1 MHDIIFDKIYL
12 INTFTKKKISGSNK
26 FHLVS
31 IYKDNKGSLWFG
43 TSDYDYL
50 SLTGKALKDSKSS
63 KKEQTKARPEN

>member
-1 MHDIIFDKIYL
+1 M
-12 INTFTKKKISGSNK
+12 
-26 FHLVS
+26 
-31 IYKDNKGSLWFG
+31 YKDNKGSLWFG